1 MPKCGAKTRNG
12 GKCKLSPVNGKK
24 RCKLHGG
31 KSTGPINQRG
41 NSNGAKP
48 GSLYSR
54 YLSADEASICAELE
68 LGSVD
73 EELRLTRIR
82 LMRALKLEAESEE
95 CRLELEAETV
105 KPAILGGMPIYDEEP
120 VREKQY
126 KRRDYSALIDRLTA
140 RIESLESRR
149 SSLISADLDA
159 RLKRIEIDRAEREA
173 DNNNRNE
180 PVVGIDIRVIGSNGQ
195 AR

>member
-12 GKCKLSPVNGKK
+12 GKCKLSPVEGKK

-41 NSNGAKP
+41 NSNRAKP

-54 YLSADEASICAELE
+54 YLTQEEKSISAALE

-82 LMRALKLEAESEE
+82 LMRALKLETDAEED
-95 CRLELEAETV
+95 RLELEAETI
-105 KPAILGGMPIYDEEP
+105 KPAILGGIPIYDEETPP
-120 VREKQY
+120 VKERHY
-126 KRRDYSALIDRLTA
+126 KRRDYSGLIDRLTA

-180 PVVGIDIRVIGSNGQ
+180 PVVGIDIRVIGSNG
-195 AR
+195 

>member
-1 MPKCGAKTRNG
+1 MPKCGAKTRSG
-12 GKCKLSPVNGKK
+12 GKCKLSPVDGKK
-24 RCKLHGG
+24 RCKFHGG
-31 KSTGPINQRG
+31 KSTGPADLRG
-41 NSNGAKP
+41 NANAAKP

-54 YLSADEASICAELE
+54 YLSEDEAGICTTLE

-82 LMRALKLEAESEE
+82 LLRALKLEAESEE
-95 CRLELEAETV
+95 NRLELETETV
-105 KPAILGGMPIYDEEP
+105 KPAILGGIPVYDEAP

-126 KRRDYSALIDRLTA
+126 KRRDYSGLIDRLTA

-159 RLKRIEIDRAEREA
+159 RLKRIEIERAEREA

-180 PVVGIDIRVIGSNGQ
+180 PVVGIDIRVIGSNG
-195 AR
+195 

>member
-54 YLSADEASICAELE
+54 FLTDDEASICAELE
-68 LGSVD
+68 LGSLD

-82 LMRALKLEAESEE
+82 LMRALKLESESEE

-105 KPAILGGMPIYDEEP
+105 KPAILGGIPIYDEEP

-126 KRRDYSALIDRLTA
+126 KRRDYSGLIDRLTA

>member
-12 GKCKLSPVNGKK
+12 GKCKLSPVEGKK

-41 NSNGAKP
+41 NSNRAKP

-54 YLSADEASICAELE
+54 FLTPDEASICAELE
-68 LGSVD
+68 LGSLD
-73 EELRLTRIR
+73 EELMLTRIR
-82 LMRALKLEAESEE
+82 LMRALKLESESEE

-105 KPAILGGMPIYDEEP
+105 KPAILGGIPIYDEEP

-126 KRRDYSALIDRLTA
+126 KRRDYTGLIDRLTA

-149 SSLISADLDA
+149 MTLINANLDA
-159 RLKRIEIDRAEREA
+159 RLKRIEIDRADREA
-173 DNNNRNE
+173 EGNGRNE
-180 PVVGIDIRVIGSNGQ
+180 PVVGIDIRVIGPNGSSI
-195 AR
+195 

>member
-1 MPKCGAKTRNG
+1 MPECGAKTRNG

-54 YLSADEASICAELE
+54 YLTQEEKDISASLE
-68 LGSVD
+68 LGSLD
-73 EELRLTRIR
+73 EEIRLTRVR
-82 LMRALKLEAESEE
+82 LIRALKLEHEAEE
-95 CRLELEAETV
+95 CQMELEAETV
-105 KPAILGGMPIYDEEP
+105 KPAILGGIPIYDEEP